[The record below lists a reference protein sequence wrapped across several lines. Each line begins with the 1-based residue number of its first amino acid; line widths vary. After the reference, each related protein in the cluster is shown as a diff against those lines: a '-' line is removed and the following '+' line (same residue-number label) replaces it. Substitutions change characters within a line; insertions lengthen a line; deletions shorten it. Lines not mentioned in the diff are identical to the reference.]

1 MAKVSVLNMEGKQ
14 VDEIELNDAVFG
26 VEVKENLV
34 AIRSHKDGDLGTM
47 KLNEFIEKIS
57 TEIKNK
63 G

>member
-1 MAKVSVLNMEGKQ
+1 MLVVGAK
-14 VDEIELNDAVFG
+14 
-26 VEVKENLV
+26 EVKENLV